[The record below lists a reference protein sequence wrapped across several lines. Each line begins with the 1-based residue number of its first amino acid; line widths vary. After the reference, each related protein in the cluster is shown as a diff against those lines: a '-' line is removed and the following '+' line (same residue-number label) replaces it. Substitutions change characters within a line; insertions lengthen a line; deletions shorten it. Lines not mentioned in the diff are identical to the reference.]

1 MDQKLSPI
9 EFYWESEGFSTQGT
23 PPTDNSSSLDIEGGE
38 EKKNE

>member
-23 PPTDNSSSLDIEGGE
+23 PPIDNSSSLEIGGE
-38 EKKNE
+38 EKKMNE